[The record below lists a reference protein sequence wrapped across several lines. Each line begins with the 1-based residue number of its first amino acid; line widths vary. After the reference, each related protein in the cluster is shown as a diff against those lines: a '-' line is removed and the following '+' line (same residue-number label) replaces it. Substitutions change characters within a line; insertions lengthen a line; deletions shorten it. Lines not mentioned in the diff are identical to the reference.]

1 MKPVAH
7 SIGDYAFITEIQT
20 RWNDNDKY
28 GHINNAVYYMYFDTI
43 VNNVLID
50 NGLLPLIGDDGG
62 KSIGLVVDTGCQYFS
77 SLAYPETIRVGVRVG
92 KLGNSSVRY
101 ELALFSQDSET
112 AAAQGH
118 FVHVYVDEENRKP
131 KPISTRMREV
141 LTGMLRA

>member
-1 MKPVAH
+1 MKPSPH
-7 SIGDYAFITEIQT
+7 NISNYAFVTEIQT

-28 GHINNAVYYMYFDTI
+28 GHINNAVYYMYFDTV

-50 NGLLPLIGDDGG
+50 NGLLPLVGDDGG

-77 SLAYPETIRVGVRVG
+77 SLSYPETLRVGVRVG

-101 ELALFSQDSET
+101 ELALFSKDNDT

-118 FVHVYVDEENRKP
+118 FVHVYVDEESRKP
-131 KPISTRMREV
+131 KPISARMREV
-141 LTGMLRA
+141 LKSLRKV